1 MKNIPRLPTG
11 RRIPTFAFVGSS
23 GSGKTTLIEGVL
35 PFLQAHGYRVGVVKH
50 AHRGFEIDRPGKDSH
65 RVRRAGAVQVLLGSN
80 RQWALIGEQPPGADD
95 PRLDALIARFDPREI
110 DLVLAEGFSH
120 EAVPKIEVFRP
131 AHGRPPRCWPLDP
144 DVVAVASDADLVVEP
159 PVTRLE
165 LNRPESVAEFI
176 AGRASPE
183 RRAVGGPRFGR

>member
-1 MKNIPRLPTG
+1 MKNIPRLPT
-11 RRIPTFAFVGSS
+11 RRPIPTFAFVGSS

-95 PRLDALIARFDPREI
+95 PRLQALVARFDPREI

-131 AHGRPPRCWPLDP
+131 AHGRPPRCWPLDS

-183 RRAVGGPRFGR
+183 RRAVGGPRSGR